1 MSATLCGTTVKGKS
15 CRALNYFSVLI
26 PDSGE
31 VQNFV
36 GIHPTHSGVDGVQSR
51 IAAEVKE
58 SMLQEFSHFHPDI
71 LKIFRFAVFDTG

>member
-1 MSATLCGTTVKGKS
+1 MSATLCGTTVKGRR
-15 CRALNYFSVLI
+15 CRPLNYFSVLI

-36 GIHPTHSGVDGVQSR
+36 GIHPTRSRVDGVRSR
-51 IAAEVKE
+51 ITAEVKE

-71 LKIFRFAVFDTG
+71 LKISQFTVFDTV